1 MSSPNAL
8 GVKNKDLTPHTHIGE
23 YFTMLLLHISDI
35 HFKGPLCKTRYDPD
49 RPFRTMMVQDVK
61 AHVKTLG
68 PVDAI
73 LVTGDIAN
81 RANPEEYTAAF
92 KWLMEL
98 AEAGGCPCPQEQI
111 FVVPGNHDI
120 DRSII
125 TKRPA
130 VKNVQHA
137 ITAASNANRE
147 RVLLEQ
153 FSDETTGR
161 SLFEPLAA
169 YNDFA
174 KVFNCQVYTPD
185 QLYWQQDLQLEEGIV
200 LRLHGLTSTL
210 LSGAVQESGS
220 QDDIKGV
227 LYLSPLQTVL
237 DPAEGV
243 INLVMFHHPPDWL
256 LDQDEVEDAV
266 QGRATLHLFGHKH
279 RQRIQRDHY
288 MRFSAGA
295 VNPNRQELGWEPG
308 YNLINLSVLEGEE
321 NKMSLNIEAHI
332 LKWQT
337 NPDRFVPKLDNDGEN
352 IFRHTMRIANRSTIK
367 ATGISAAETVQPL
380 PLKVDAET
388 EVTVE
393 VVMSN
398 QSTRNLVRRF
408 WNLSSSQ
415 RREIMLLLGLI
426 EDADMKISEPERYGR
441 ALLRAGEQGLL
452 EQLGQEIEQREKY

>member
-1 MSSPNAL
+1 
-8 GVKNKDLTPHTHIGE
+8 
-23 YFTMLLLHISDI
+23 MLLLHISDI
-35 HFKGPLCKTRYDPD
+35 HFHFPVCTTRYDAD
-49 RPFRTMMVQDVK
+49 RPFRTLMVQDVK
-61 AHVKTLG
+61 SHVKTLG
-68 PVDAI
+68 PVGAI

-81 RANPEEYTAAF
+81 RANPEEYKAAF
-92 KWLMEL
+92 EWLMEL
-98 AEAGGCPCPQEQI
+98 AEAGGCSRPQEQI

-137 ITAASNANRE
+137 ITAASDANRE

-161 SLFEPLAA
+161 SLFEPIAA

-174 KVFNCQVYTPD
+174 KFFGCQVYTPD
-185 QLYWQQDLQLEEGIV
+185 QLCWQQDLPLEEGIV

-210 LSGAVQESGS
+210 LSGAVQGNGS
-220 QDDIKGV
+220 QDDIKLS

-237 DPAEGV
+237 DPVEGV
-243 INLVMFHHPPDWL
+243 INLVMSHHPPDWL

-266 QGRATLHLFGHKH
+266 QGRAALHLFGHKH
-279 RQRIQRDHY
+279 RQRVQHVNNRY

-295 VNPNRQELGWEPG
+295 VNQDRHEPGWEPG
-308 YNLINLSVLEGEE
+308 YNLINLSVLEGEG

-337 NPDRFVPKLDNDGEN
+337 NPDRYVPKLDDDDEN
-352 IFRHTMRIANRSTIK
+352 VFRHTIRIANRSTVRT
-367 ATGISAAETVQPL
+367 TGISAAETVQSL
-380 PLKVDAET
+380 PLKVDVEP
-388 EVTVE
+388 EVAVE

-398 QSTRNLVRRF
+398 QSTRNLVMRF

-415 RREIMLLLGLI
+415 RREIALRLGLI
-426 EDADMKISEPERYGR
+426 KDADMKIPEPERYGR

-452 EQLGQEIEQREKY
+452 EQLGQEIEQREKN